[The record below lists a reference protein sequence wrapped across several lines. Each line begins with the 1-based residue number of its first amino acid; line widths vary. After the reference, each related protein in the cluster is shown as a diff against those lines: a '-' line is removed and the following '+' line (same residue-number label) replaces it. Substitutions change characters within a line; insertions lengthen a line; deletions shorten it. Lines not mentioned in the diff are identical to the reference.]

1 MEKSKKLLAI
11 TICVAI
17 LVIVIIALA
26 SGMAKGAMTRSDE
39 TIARVD
45 KKIEMAMKNRR

>member
-1 MEKSKKLLAI
+1 MGKTNKKLLAI

-17 LVIVIIALA
+17 IVIVVIALA

-45 KKIEMAMKNRR
+45 AKIERALRER